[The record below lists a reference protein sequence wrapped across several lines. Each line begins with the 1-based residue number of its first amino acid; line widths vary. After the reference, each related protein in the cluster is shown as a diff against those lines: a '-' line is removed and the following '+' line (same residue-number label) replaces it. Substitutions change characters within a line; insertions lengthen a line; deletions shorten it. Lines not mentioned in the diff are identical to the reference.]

1 MDLHNLYIAGLD
13 RVEPDPREEYRDSI
27 IKVNNVNLASLRMKK
42 AEPGVMPEEI
52 PREQE
57 VQEETAE
64 SVTKQTES
72 QKELLVKNIDS
83 LNISLFVCGKCQS
96 KFKR

>member
-1 MDLHNLYIAGLD
+1 MDLNNLYIAGLD
-13 RVEPDPREEYRDSI
+13 RVEVDPREEYRDLI

-52 PREQE
+52 PREQD

-83 LNISLFVCGKCQS
+83 LNISLF
-96 KFKR
+96 